1 MAQKSRILVFTTAYR
16 PMIGGSEIAL
26 EEIIRRLPDIFFDI
40 ITPRHKSEFKAFESG
55 RNFNIHRVGPGFESA
70 KIIFPI
76 LGFLKARHLMI
87 SNRYDAIHAYQASY
101 GGGTAWL
108 VKLFYPRLP
117 FMLTMQEGKKL
128 DEQAFILNWLR
139 ELIIK
144 RADVVT
150 VISNYLKEYVRNIS
164 NNKKVFLIPNGVDL
178 KNFQF
183 PISNFQSNF
192 NLQTSE
198 PENTKTII
206 TVSRLVPKNGTEDLI
221 EALNL
226 LNSKYKIFN
235 LKLIIIGDGPLLAS
249 LRFKVKSLKLEDSV
263 KFIGKIPNEMIP
275 QYLAQADVFV
285 RPSLSEGLGTAFL
298 EAMAAGL
305 PVIATPVGGISDFLK
320 DGETGLFCRVGDPED
335 IAAKISK
342 VLSDGVLKSRLI
354 LNGRKLVEEKYTWD
368 KISDK
373 FRELYLEAMNNEQ

>member
-1 MAQKSRILVFTTAYR
+1 MQQKSRVLVFSTAYR
-16 PMIGGSEIAL
+16 PLIGGSEIAL
-26 EEIIRRLPDIFFDI
+26 EEIIGRLPDISFDI
-40 ITPRHKSEFKAFESG
+40 ITPRHKSVFKAFESG
-55 RNFNIHRVGPGFESA
+55 GNFNIHRVGPGFESA
-70 KIIFPI
+70 KIIFPV
-76 LGFLKARHLMI
+76 LGFLKARKLMRDK
-87 SNRYDAIHAYQASY
+87 NYDALHAYQASY
-101 GGGTAWL
+101 GGGAAWL
-108 VKLFYPRLP
+108 IKLLYPRLP
-117 FMLTMQEGKKL
+117 FILTMQEGKKL

-144 RADVVT
+144 KADVIT
-150 VISNYLKEYVRNIS
+150 VISNYLKEYTRNIS

-183 PISNFQSNF
+183 PISNFQSNL
-192 NLQTSE
+192 NLQN
-198 PENTKTII
+198 PVFENTKTII
-206 TVSRLVPKNGTEDLI
+206 TVSRLVPKNGLSDLI
-221 EALNL
+221 QAFSILNT
-226 LNSKYKIFN
+226 KYKMQN
-235 LKLIIIGDGPLLAS
+235 TKLLIVGDGPLLAS
-249 LRFKVKSLKLEDSV
+249 LNFEVKSLRMEDSV
-263 KFIGKIPNEMIP
+263 NFIGKISNEMIP

>member
-1 MAQKSRILVFTTAYR
+1 MQQKSRVLVFTTAYR
-16 PMIGGSEIAL
+16 PLIGGSEIAL
-26 EEIIRRLPDIFFDI
+26 EEIIGRLPDIFFDI
-40 ITPRHKSEFKAFESG
+40 ITPRHKSVFKAFESG
-55 RNFNIHRVGPGFESA
+55 GNFNIHRVGPGFESA
-70 KIIFPI
+70 KIIFPV
-76 LGFLKARHLMI
+76 LGFLKARKLMRDK
-87 SNRYDAIHAYQASY
+87 NYDALHAYQASY
-101 GGGTAWL
+101 GGGAAWL
-108 VKLFYPRLP
+108 IKLLYPRLP
-117 FMLTMQEGKKL
+117 FILTMQEGKKL

-144 RADVVT
+144 KADVIT
-150 VISNYLKEYVRNIS
+150 VISNYLKEYTRNIS

-183 PISNFQSNF
+183 PISNFQSNL
-192 NLQTSE
+192 NLQN
-198 PENTKTII
+198 PGFENTKTII
-206 TVSRLVPKNGTEDLI
+206 TVSRLVPKNGLSDLI
-221 EALNL
+221 QAFSILNT
-226 LNSKYKIFN
+226 KYKMQN
-235 LKLIIIGDGPLLAS
+235 TKLMIVGDGPLLAS
-249 LRFKVKSLKLEDSV
+249 LNFEVKSLRMEDSV
-263 KFIGKIPNEMIP
+263 NFIGKISNEMIP